1 MTNVF
6 THRIRGFRTI
16 NIVLG
21 ATLLVLA
28 VGVNLAKTFAGR
40 ERNLIGQVERDIGKE
55 ETRIR
60 MLQAE
65 VAHLEQPER
74 LERLS
79 RAYLAMA
86 PVTAKQEATIDT
98 LNAVAGPSSGPQAVT
113 VAAPAAPGEA
123 LAIPIQTEPAPVQA
137 EVDPVQ

>member
-1 MTNVF
+1 MSNIF

-21 ATLLVLA
+21 ASLLVLA
-28 VGVNLAKTFAGR
+28 VSVNLAKTLAGR
-40 ERNLIGQVERDIGKE
+40 ERNEIGQVEAGIAKE
-55 ETRIR
+55 KARIR
-60 MLQAE
+60 LLQAE

-86 PVTAKQEATIDT
+86 PVTVRQEATVEA
-98 LNAVAGPSSGPQAVT
+98 LPEVAGVRARPQALT
-113 VAAPAAPGEA
+113 VSTASVVVP
-123 LAIPIQTEPAPVQA
+123 
-137 EVDPVQ
+137 